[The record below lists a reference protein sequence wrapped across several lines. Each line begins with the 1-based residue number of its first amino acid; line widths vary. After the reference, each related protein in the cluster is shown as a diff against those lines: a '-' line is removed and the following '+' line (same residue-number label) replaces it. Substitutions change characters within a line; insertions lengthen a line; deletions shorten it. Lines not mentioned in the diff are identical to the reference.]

1 MAQPIKLRDF
11 LQRVKEFDPAIVVF
25 VNRGKGSHIMLCKD
39 THGGKVSFPVPT
51 SSGEVAGPYQKAVI
65 RRFELP
71 EDAFR
76 KPQ

>member
-1 MAQPIKLRDF
+1 
-11 LQRVKEFDPAIVVF
+11 VVF

-51 SSGEVAGPYQKAVI
+51 SSGEVAGPYQKTAI

-71 EDAFR
+71 EDAFKKNR
-76 KPQ
+76 

>member
-1 MAQPIKLRDF
+1 M
-11 LQRVKEFDPAIVVF
+11 VF

-51 SSGEVAGPYQKAVI
+51 SSGEVAGPYQKVVI

-71 EDAFR
+71 EDAFKKNR
-76 KPQ
+76 